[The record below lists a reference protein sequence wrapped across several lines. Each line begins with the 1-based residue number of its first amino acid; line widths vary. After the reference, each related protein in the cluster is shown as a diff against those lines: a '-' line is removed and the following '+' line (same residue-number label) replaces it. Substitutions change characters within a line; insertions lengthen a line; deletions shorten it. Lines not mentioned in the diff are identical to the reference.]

1 MSRFKE
7 QLEKDIDNVFM
18 NLEEFADWHHIT
30 VEGDGVDMIAI
41 VAEDSLEGRDQ
52 AVETLSRL
60 AMINGIELPIYNDCV
75 TIIVKSRDFGPR
87 LRIGAEILLDRERKL
102 TIEQFK
108 DAVGLYVI
116 VGKEVL

>member
-7 QLEKDIDNVFM
+7 QLDKDIDNVFM
-18 NLEEFADWHHIT
+18 SLEEFADWHDI
-30 VEGDGVDMIAI
+30 DGVRMVAI
-41 VAEDSLEGRDQ
+41 VAEDALEERDQ
-52 AVETLSRL
+52 AMETLSRL

-87 LRIGAEILLDRERKL
+87 LRIGAEILLDHERKL
-102 TIEQFK
+102 TIERFT